1 MKRYRQTFK
10 EIADSL
16 QILEVDW
23 LVDPHAEA
31 VISMLKSLPT
41 KKPITERHVVD
52 ILASDF
58 RAASTVLRLF
68 LGMAKDEYD
77 RDVPAL
83 FEGKGGGGKTQF
95 RKDPDAYVAA
105 FVKLKLLEKINAE
118 IHRPIHWSDRL
129 FGLFEGGWGSA
140 RKGQLRGRLLE
151 DFVQE
156 ILLQVFSEDQIVPR
170 CQFIGATGKS
180 SEKADFAIP
189 NASDAQILIEVKAFN
204 ATGSKQT
211 DVLGDIL
218 RIVEQKRDDTAFL
231 LVTDGISWKARASDL
246 RKIIEL
252 QNLGKIRKIYT
263 MAMAEEL
270 KLELISL
277 KQSSGL

>member
-41 KKPITERHVVD
+41 KKPVTERHVVD

-118 IHRPIHWSDRL
+118 ITGR
-129 FGLFEGGWGSA
+129 FT
-140 RKGQLRGRLLE
+140 GQ
-151 DFVQE
+151 
-156 ILLQVFSEDQIVPR
+156 IVFSVYLRAVGVAQERVSFVGDCWRTLYKKFSCKYSPR
-170 CQFIGATGKS
+170 TKSFHVVSSSELPAKAVRRRTLQFQMLPMLKS
-180 SEKADFAIP
+180 S
-189 NASDAQILIEVKAFN
+189 
-204 ATGSKQT
+204 
-211 DVLGDIL
+211 L
-218 RIVEQKRDDTAFL
+218 R
-231 LVTDGISWKARASDL
+231 
-246 RKIIEL
+246 
-252 QNLGKIRKIYT
+252 
-263 MAMAEEL
+263 
-270 KLELISL
+270 
-277 KQSSGL
+277 